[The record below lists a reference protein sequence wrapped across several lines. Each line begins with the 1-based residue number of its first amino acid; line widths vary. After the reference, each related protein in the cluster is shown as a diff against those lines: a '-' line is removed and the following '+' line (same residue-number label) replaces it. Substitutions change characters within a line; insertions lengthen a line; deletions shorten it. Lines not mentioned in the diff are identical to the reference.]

1 MKEYNRIAKRHS
13 GVITKRTLKRLAL
26 HLVLIAGGITVIAPF
41 AWMVS
46 TSLKHVSRVFVV
58 PPEIFPRALFYGNY
72 FELFDK
78 CPYFFRYLIN
88 SFFVSITVTLGQLV
102 CCSMG
107 AYAFSRLRFPGRDKL
122 FILYLATM
130 MIPYQVTLIPTFIL
144 IRYLHWIDTYYAL
157 IIPGLFGAAF
167 GTFLLRQF
175 FLSIPKELED
185 AATIDGCGYFR
196 IYAGIILPLSKPALV
211 VLGVLMIMW
220 TWNDF
225 LWPLLVIN
233 SESMK
238 TLTLGLRTV
247 GMGYYS
253 THWPLVM
260 AAATI
265 GLLPMLV
272 LFFFAQ
278 KYFMH
283 GIQLGGLKG

>member
-1 MKEYNRIAKRHS
+1 MREYNRIAKRHS
-13 GVITKRTLKRLAL
+13 GVIIKRTLKRLVL
-26 HLVLIAGGITVIAPF
+26 HLILIVGGITVIAPF

-46 TSLKHVSRVFVV
+46 TSLKHVSRVFVI
-58 PPEIFPRALFYGNY
+58 PPEIFPHPLFYGNY
-72 FELFDK
+72 SELFVK
-78 CPYFFRYLIN
+78 CPYFFRYLMN
-88 SFFVSITVTLGQLV
+88 SLFVSITVTLGQLV
-102 CCSMG
+102 SCSMG

-122 FILYLATM
+122 FIIYLATM
-130 MIPYQVTLIPTFIL
+130 MIPYQVTLIPTYIL

-157 IIPGLFGAAF
+157 IIPGLLGAAF

-175 FLSIPKELED
+175 FLTIPKELED
-185 AATIDGCGYFR
+185 AARIDGCGYFR
-196 IYAGIILPLSKPALV
+196 IYAEIILPLSKPALV

-260 AAATI
+260 SAATI
-265 GLLPMLV
+265 ALLPMLV

-278 KYFMH
+278 KYFVQ
-283 GIQLGGLKG
+283 GVQLGGLKG